1 VALIE
6 PSLIASSYVL
16 PNAVSNDDAYRFY
29 CPQLKVSP
37 FWQQEFPG
45 QPEELELRWAQ
56 TACLR
61 FKALRPSELKIK
73 DLTLLNS

>member
-16 PNAVSNDDAYRFY
+16 PIAVSHDDAYRFC
-29 CPQLKVSP
+29 CPKWKVSP

-45 QPEELELRWAQ
+45 QPEELKLRWAQ

-61 FKALRPSELKIK
+61 FKALRPSVLKIK